1 VRIGEATLENETN
14 VSYLD
19 QPFSLASAI
28 MVMQKSVSSLSTAF
42 DPESGSGPKVATRAA
57 IIRRYSD
64 PPKS

>member
-1 VRIGEATLENETN
+1 VCIGVATLENETN

-28 MVMQKSVSSLSTAF
+28 MVMQKSVSSFFSPLTLSQAR
-42 DPESGSGPKVATRAA
+42 PKVSTRAA
-57 IIRRYSD
+57 IIRRYRD